1 MVAMSFENTA
11 NLKIF
16 TMCAVVLASLM
27 GAVPPILQAPT
38 IGGDP
43 AEVSTTIY
51 LMRAFTVMHIDMS
64 PIQCQLCNALQSIAY
79 AGLTSADAC
88 RLVS

>member
-1 MVAMSFENTA
+1 MAASFENTA

-27 GAVPPILQAPT
+27 GAVPPILQTPT
-38 IGGDP
+38 VGGDP

-51 LMRAFTVMHIDMS
+51 LMRAFTVMHTDMS
-64 PIQCQLCNALQSIAY
+64 PLQSASC
-79 AGLTSADAC
+79 AL
-88 RLVS
+88 LFKVSPTRG